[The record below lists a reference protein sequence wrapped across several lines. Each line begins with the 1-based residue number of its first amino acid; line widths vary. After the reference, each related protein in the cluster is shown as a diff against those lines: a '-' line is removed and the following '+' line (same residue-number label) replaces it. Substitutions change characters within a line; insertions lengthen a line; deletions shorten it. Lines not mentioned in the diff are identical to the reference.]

1 MPCRNNLTESPA
13 RLAWH
18 SRLFRVPTNDLY
30 DPTWFNLAQAAA
42 FSSLALAEMG
52 SAPSCSHRVGCYC
65 KIDESRNRDFSG
77 CLRFGKI
84 TGVCAALQRHNYEY
98 TVQVDSGDTECVEEQ
113 YLQELSLPELD
124 WVSPYT
130 REVAVFVETHGA
142 KRFVAEL
149 IRRTEDGVFQVRFA
163 DGSLLENVKV
173 EQLSP
178 PAENALRTSP
188 SKTPPDADWLLDRKI
203 QARIDDVWPIKRRIK
218 DALEKLRT
226 PRPVTAPILR
236 GPFVG
241 KDAVDSEG
249 EPLPPIHCF
258 RLGILRHGCA
268 CLLGSKDARRV
279 LSCHR
284 IALQATLPIRSLRK
298 TWSSTVSS

>member
-1 MPCRNNLTESPA
+1 MLKHTLQGRKLESHTES
-13 RLAWH
+13 RLACLF
-18 SRLFRVPTNDLY
+18 SLFRVPANDRY
-30 DPTWFNLAQAAA
+30 NPTWLNMAQAAA

-113 YLQELSLPELD
+113 YLQELFLPELD

-130 REVAVFVETHGA
+130 REVAVFLETHGA

-163 DGSLLENVKV
+163 DGSLLENVKA

-203 QARIDDVWPIKRRIK
+203 QARIDDVWPMKKRMK
-218 DALEKLRT
+218 DVLAKLRR

-249 EPLPPIHCF
+249 EPPMPPTYCF
-258 RLGILRHGCA
+258 
-268 CLLGSKDARRV
+268 
-279 LSCHR
+279 
-284 IALQATLPIRSLRK
+284 
-298 TWSSTVSS
+298 